1 LPPGWGTASDEHQK
15 VRRVVEHACYCQP
28 RFFSAGEC
36 ADLLVHVFAG
46 ELECS
51 RQVSQ
56 RPKTV
61 NGGNPVA
68 TAKAKPVDTTE
79 PWFNGVAKRAKAGA
93 SSKTIPEVQS
103 LLGAY
108 HEFEQSKLQTALL
121 IPEYNP
127 LSHKNQNDIIDSE
140 QLIYLSDPSLCM
152 LTADK
157 GIKSKVVKSEQAARI
172 VVATPE
178 DLSDAKKAEAVV
190 GCALGI

>member
-1 LPPGWGTASDEHQK
+1 MQFESSGGAGHRYVGQK
-15 VRRVVEHACYCQP
+15 LSRRCP
-28 RFFSAGEC
+28 RKAFFDPA
-36 ADLLVHVFAG
+36 F
-46 ELECS
+46 
-51 RQVSQ
+51 
-56 RPKTV
+56 
-61 NGGNPVA
+61 
-68 TAKAKPVDTTE
+68 
-79 PWFNGVAKRAKAGA
+79 A